1 MISND
6 ESPLTE
12 TEVHYLRSENVGEE
26 FKILIG
32 HCGASGSTPPPV
44 LFVSDANMQFGTAVD
59 IVRLLHLMD
68 YLPPLLVVGIGYRV
82 ATSKE
87 TLDLR
92 ARDLTPTVDPSIDYL
107 APAMMGGAGRFLAF
121 IREELQPWTRE
132 RYGVETDDSAYFG
145 DSFGGLFGTYVL
157 FNEPSTFRRYGL
169 GSPSLRYDNGVMFE
183 HEAEYARGHDDLPA
197 KVYFSVGEYENTQGD
212 KRRAARIPADD
223 GAEPYIWDL
232 VAEVERMASTLR
244 GRQYASLAIEC
255 EVLPGE
261 YHPTAP
267 PINLSR
273 SLRYLFDGPR

>member
-1 MISND
+1 
-6 ESPLTE
+6 
-12 TEVHYLRSENVGEE
+12 VHYLQSENVGEE

-32 HCGASGSTPPPV
+32 HCGASGSIPPPV
-44 LFVSDANMQFGTAVD
+44 LFVSDANIQFGTAVD

-68 YLPPLLVVGIGYRV
+68 YLPALLVVGVGYRV

-92 ARDLTPTVDPSIDYL
+92 SRDLTPTVEAAR
-107 APAMMGGAGRFLAF
+107 APATMGGAGRFLAF
-121 IREELQPWTRE
+121 IREELQPWARD
-132 RYGVETDDSAYFG
+132 RYGVDTDDSAYFG
-145 DSFGGLFGTYVL
+145 DSLGGLFGTYVL
-157 FNEPSTFRRYGL
+157 FNEPTTFRRYGL
-169 GSPSLRYDNGVMFE
+169 GSPSLSYDSGVMFE
-183 HEAEYARGHDDLPA
+183 HEAAYAKRHDDLPA
-197 KVYFSVGEYENTQGD
+197 KVYLSVGEYENTQGD
-212 KRRAARIPADD
+212 KRRAAMLPTDD

-244 GRQYASLAIEC
+244 GRQYPSLAIEC